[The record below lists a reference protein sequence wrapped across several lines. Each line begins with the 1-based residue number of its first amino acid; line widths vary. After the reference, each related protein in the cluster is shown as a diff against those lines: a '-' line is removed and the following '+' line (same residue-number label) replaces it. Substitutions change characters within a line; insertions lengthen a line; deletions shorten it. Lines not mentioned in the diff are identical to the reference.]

1 MQPQPPFNPFAGG
14 PKRRLHSQSSPVSNT
29 EGSSR
34 TLTISAAASLLAA
47 NAGAGGSGSKP
58 EDSEHLAA
66 KLEALQ
72 KQPPAWFIDPDRIV
86 LEQGLDGKLVL
97 LGRGSYGEGR
107 STRRPLC

>member
-1 MQPQPPFNPFAGG
+1 MQPPPPFNPFAGG
-14 PKRRLHSQSSPVSNT
+14 PKRRLHSQSGPVSNT

-86 LEQGLDGKLVL
+86 LEQGLNGKLVL
-97 LGRGSYGEGR
+97 LGRGSYGEVQ
-107 STRRPLC
+107 